1 MANWED
7 APSKSSGGW
16 EDAPVKAQTPAG
28 FSAPNLGLAALSGFT
43 GAAKSLTD
51 VFGANNYVSR
61 KLGEAEQYLEEA
73 KTPERKAE
81 IARRRQIEEEA
92 NKSGDYGKMAS
103 AYLGAV
109 KEAPLETLAGL
120 GGAVAPFIFGGGQSL
135 AARAALTG
143 IGAAMG
149 AGSAKG
155 AIYDS
160 VYNASRAAGDSEEV
174 ARAKADKE
182 QSYSEHP
189 LGIATAAGLGI
200 GSAVAGAAQTANAA
214 IRKRLGQEVAEKA
227 VDSYTKSA
235 AKEATAMGAQSAQ
248 QQALQNQALTG
259 AGYQTPIGQG
269 VLGAGLTG
277 AISGAAFGAGA
288 KFLHPNVK
296 EVQKTEGDIAP
307 EIKPTDP
314 LAKVDPNTSYA
325 DLHKELA
332 SLRSQE
338 QTPEVQT
345 RAALIADHIKDR
357 DIAALQ
363 QERTQ
368 QQQEQA
374 DAQKAAGSAFTQPN
388 QRILSRTEPET
399 QASIQAAQP
408 AGPRVQGD
416 LFADQNLPTEAPPT
430 TPLATVP
437 PQTPQAPIAVQP
449 NQYQYKAPLRNQIKP
464 ADLPVPQPLP
474 TKTLGEMTIKPEDI
488 TNTGVEHGP
497 GVARW
502 MQDNIVGRTLPE
514 VQDMVKKDPTLLSGK
529 GQRTQ
534 VLKEL
539 LNPAPEVAP
548 YKEAENVAKPVS
560 ESTGTS
566 AVVASKPDTGAPAGG
581 LKGIEPSGVA
591 STEQPAGKP
600 VVGEGPQPSALT
612 PAAPRPV
619 PMMRPAAKPIKPNAE
634 PSTTTAAP
642 AEAPAATTAPTV
654 EEPATNTAPQT
665 VTLRGGDRE
674 AGIRDRLQQVIND
687 QTASKAQK
695 RAAFEHMDNL
705 DKTSTQTDD
714 AHNGKMNLVEDY
726 LNKYHPAEPT
736 DEQRQ
741 SEAAKVQAALAEA
754 QKPKA
759 PEAAPRMA
767 ASETRAEPK
776 EIPEKLRE
784 PIGVND
790 YFGVEEGKPEILRGD
805 QGMLFMMTKAEEE
818 AYARAKARGATDE
831 EARTEAKA
839 TTPDERQGQLDF
851 NAPIQE
857 PKQEAH
863 PKWATEH
870 AEELKGNEIVYS
882 DKDVALLR
890 GFNGKGG
897 HIYSRVSR
905 IDGTRSNRDI
915 ESPSSF
921 ASSPEEKARLIE
933 AKNADIQR
941 EKEKYAKN
949 PDGPFK
955 GAERNVI
962 TSESVD
968 PRYGNY
974 LHELMNSLGMGDI
987 RVFISHPSDLHAMGA
1002 ADKYGLHG
1010 EYQRAIPTG
1019 FNEQQLGRLQSLG
1032 EKNTDFQLSLKSG
1045 MSEQKTHEILA
1056 HELGHLI
1063 QHTAFDRAPKEV
1075 QNAIMDAHSD
1085 WVESVRGGTAKE
1097 LISNLRN
1104 RVSGEDDLAGI
1115 PDTQKASEMEDP
1127 KYWLGFPEWFADNV
1141 SRWATTADKPLT
1153 IADKFFSKLAE
1164 KLRSLV
1170 AMVTG
1175 RKYPPNAMV
1184 AKFLDEMGPGSID
1197 NWLKEKQG
1205 TNTPQA
1211 VVDMQQRT
1219 ATQSVPTSIERD
1231 AAYLKPK
1238 ETSAIGAV
1246 KSMYQGSKT
1255 ALTGPKEIGT
1265 ITKVR
1270 TQVTDAYAS
1279 VKSRIQEAYDQGMMA
1294 KLGKADPRITVQQA
1308 KDTDRMLQ
1316 PIFERGGLEI
1326 NPVTRQLEV
1335 TDAAGKPKD
1344 ILNHVKD
1351 YAAAT
1356 GRDYETAYANASH
1369 ILEGLRVADLIK
1381 QNATQGTE
1389 FVIHKGWRNADGS
1402 FNTAKIKDAETAY
1415 RNSPELQKINKIM
1428 DEFRIRLVDLMEK
1441 TGRLNEHDAK
1451 VWREVS
1457 HYVPFDREGKNIEAF
1472 AKTFTGSKRTGRKGL
1487 AQLGA
1492 LPKLIGSYERS
1503 VGNVFESYYKTMGWM
1518 VDQVSK
1524 QNANSHMLDTLV
1536 DLSIGKNIGMN
1547 EANSQTG
1554 YTAPI
1559 YRKGVK
1565 EFVDLP
1571 SAYDA
1576 LPFVDKAAPKRW
1588 YVAAMGKVAPV
1599 TRKFVTANPAFA
1611 AKQVFEDVQGALI
1624 TSNVHNPARFI
1635 AESFGNFGRLTFHEL
1650 KGYAGDL
1657 TGRTSKVHDIE
1668 RQMRNMG
1675 LAGEVDYTS
1684 YNPGETMMYD
1694 MGIRTRGPV
1703 ANLIHRLER
1712 ITHGSDLAVR
1722 KALYD
1727 DEFRKSKDSLMATQ
1741 KARELINFRN
1751 SGANTLMRDLV
1762 SVVPFLNSTAQS
1774 LDIMY
1779 RAATGVDA
1787 PSGLSRDAAKALFR
1801 KNMAIYA
1808 GMALAYAMAKSGDEE
1823 YEKMNRRMRDNNW
1836 VVGGGVRIPIR
1847 GDMAIAKVA
1856 IENAVGYFHRQ
1867 GTPEEQLA
1875 SEAVK
1880 TAMAYAWS
1888 QTGERV
1894 AAAPIPL
1901 AVRPLLEIV
1910 TNHSFLTGRELEGTY
1925 QQTLMPHERQN
1936 NATSFPAKALSN
1948 AIYEFTKGQFGLDI
1962 SPIKIDQAVN
1972 GYFGA
1977 VPAVVNLL
1985 TDSML
1990 NPGSVD
1996 RPMSKW
2002 MGISGYA
2009 YDESNLS
2016 NPVDEFYNLQERT
2029 LPVLKTL
2036 QDLTKRDPEKAM
2048 QFAQDHQQELAL
2060 AKPVQHALSQ
2070 LSKIRQYENILKSPR
2085 GAEIEP
2091 NMAER
2096 QRQLTELARTRNEM
2110 VGWVREAEKMVRQ

>member
-28 FSAPNLGLAALSGFT
+28 FSAPNLGLAALAGLT
-43 GAAKSLTD
+43 GGAKGITD

-103 AYLGAV
+103 AYLGAF

-120 GGAVAPFIFGGGQSL
+120 GGAAAPFILGGGQSL

-259 AGYQTPIGQG
+259 AGYQTPTGQG

-430 TPLATVP
+430 TTLATVP

-474 TKTLGEMTIKPEDI
+474 TKTLGEMIIKPEDI

-548 YKEAENVAKPVS
+548 YKEAPNVARPVS
-560 ESTGTS
+560 EPIGTS
-566 AVVASKPDTGAPAGG
+566 AVVASQPDTGTTTAKPAGV
-581 LKGIEPSGVA
+581 ESSGVA
-591 STEQPAGKP
+591 VAQQPAGKP
-600 VVGEGPQPSALT
+600 VVGEGPQPGALT
-612 PAAPRPV
+612 P
-619 PMMRPAAKPIKPNAE
+619 
-634 PSTTTAAP
+634 
-642 AEAPAATTAPTV
+642 
-654 EEPATNTAPQT
+654 
-665 VTLRGGDRE
+665 VTFKGGDRE

-741 SEAAKVQAALAEA
+741 AEAAKVQAALAEA
-754 QKPKA
+754 QKPNA
-759 PEAAPRMA
+759 PAIEAEPTTTKTVAAPATTAGGQEDLGHAPRMNPFEA
-767 ASETRAEPK
+767 AAKREPLYTEEQYKARDARLAAKVAEVKNPNMVGAEPATNV
-776 EIPEKLRE
+776 EAPLQGHIAHGDVRAALEAIANHTGDVYNSVDKLVADRLLKAKSLPTVE
-784 PIGVND
+784 VMSEGVLGKDAEGNKVAGNYDAVND
-790 YFGVEEGKPEILRGD
+790 HVRLNQSHVG
-805 QGMLFMMTKAEEE
+805 
-818 AYARAKARGATDE
+818 GAT
-831 EARTEAKA
+831 
-839 TTPDERQGQLDF
+839 L
-851 NAPIQE
+851 
-857 PKQEAH
+857 
-863 PKWATEH
+863 
-870 AEELKGNEIVYS
+870 
-882 DKDVALLR
+882 
-890 GFNGKGG
+890 
-897 HIYSRVSR
+897 
-905 IDGTRSNRDI
+905 
-915 ESPSSF
+915 
-921 ASSPEEKARLIE
+921 
-933 AKNADIQR
+933 
-941 EKEKYAKN
+941 
-949 PDGPFK
+949 
-955 GAERNVI
+955 
-962 TSESVD
+962 
-968 PRYGNY
+968 
-974 LHELMNSLGMGDI
+974 LHELVHGFLHRLISAHEGGSINHPAVRGLQDVYNHVKKSAPKLADIYGMK
-987 RVFISHPSDLHAMGA
+987 DLSEFASEVMSNKHFQHALE
-1002 ADKYGLHG
+1002 KIP
-1010 EYQRAIPTG
+1010 YQRMNAFTA
-1019 FNEQQLGRLQSLG
+1019 FAKKVLQALGVQPND
-1032 EKNTDFQLSLKSG
+1032 K
-1045 MSEQKTHEILA
+1045 
-1056 HELGHLI
+1056 
-1063 QHTAFDRAPKEV
+1063 HTALA
-1075 QNAIMDAHSD
+1075 AALIHA
-1085 WVESVRGGTAKE
+1085 ESG
-1097 LISNLRN
+1097 L
-1104 RVSGEDDLAGI
+1104 
-1115 PDTQKASEMEDP
+1115 SE
-1127 KYWLGFPEWFADNV
+1127 
-1141 SRWATTADKPLT
+1141 
-1153 IADKFFSKLAE
+1153 
-1164 KLRSLV
+1164 
-1170 AMVTG
+1170 G
-1175 RKYPPNAMV
+1175 RKLQEQSKGLPVEGALTSKPN
-1184 AKFLDEMGPGSID
+1184 
-1197 NWLKEKQG
+1197 Q
-1205 TNTPQA
+1205 
-1211 VVDMQQRT
+1211 VVP
-1219 ATQSVPTSIERD
+1219 ASIERD

-1255 ALTGPKEIGT
+1255 ALTGPKEVGT

-1657 TGRTSKVHDIE
+1657 TGRTSKVHDME

-1727 DEFRKSKDSLMATQ
+1727 DEFRKSQDSLMATQ

-1836 VVGGGVRIPIR
+1836 VVGDGVRIPIR

-2060 AKPVQHALSQ
+2060 AKPVQHALSE

>member
-1 MANWED
+1 MAFDVAGALKAGYSEQEVAD
-7 APSKSSGGW
+7 YLGQQKKFDTPAALKAGYTPAEIIQHLSTA
-16 EDAPVKAQTPAG
+16 ETKAQAPAG
-28 FSAPNLGLAALSGFT
+28 FSASNLGLAALSGFT
-43 GAAKSLTD
+43 GGAKGITD

-103 AYLGAV
+103 AYLGAI
-109 KEAPLETLAGL
+109 KEAPLETAAGLL
-120 GGAVAPFIFGGGQSL
+120 GGAAPFILGGGESL

-143 IGAAMG
+143 VGAAMG

-160 VYNASRAAGDSEEV
+160 VYNASRAAGDSEDV

-259 AGYQTPIGQG
+259 AGYQTPTGQG

-296 EVQKTEGDIAP
+296 EVQKTEGDNAP

-314 LAKVDPNTSYA
+314 LAKVDPNISYA

-374 DAQKAAGSAFTQPN
+374 DAQKAAGSAFTQPD
-388 QRILSRTEPET
+388 QPVLSRTEPET

-437 PQTPQAPIAVQP
+437 PQTPQAPIAAQP
-449 NQYQYKAPLRNQIKP
+449 SQYQYKAPLRNQIKP

-514 VQDMVKKDPTLLSGK
+514 VQGMVKKDPTLLSGK
-529 GQRTQ
+529 GQRAQ

-539 LNPAPEVAP
+539 LNPTPEVAP
-548 YKEAENVAKPVS
+548 YKEAPNVARPVS
-560 ESTGTS
+560 EPIGTS
-566 AVVASKPDTGAPAGG
+566 LELASKPDTGAPAGG

-591 STEQPAGKP
+591 ATEQPAGKP
-600 VVGEGPQPSALT
+600 AVGEGPQSGALT
-612 PAAPRPV
+612 AQ
-619 PMMRPAAKPIKPNAE
+619 KPNYAHMGTNE
-634 PSTTTAAP
+634 LQQTLENAKTTNHALDLSAISKHFGP
-642 AEAPAATTAPTV
+642 EVAEAYDKMNNRQRNAWWDKNATDVFERDSSAFNGVNEEEIESHLYAKNRLDDSSAKALGRSIALMLMNSDESGYIGSPEYGAVRHAINIAREKGFDENVVLAAARQRARERAGSDAEELYPDLFKRKTPTTSTPTQSPAIQAIA
-654 EEPATNTAPQT
+654 
-665 VTLRGGDRE
+665 LKGGDRE

-705 DKTSTQTDD
+705 DKTAKQTPDV
-714 AHNGKMNLVEDY
+714 HTGKMGLVEDY
-726 LNKYHPAEPT
+726 LSKHHPT

-741 SEAAKVQAALAEA
+741 AEVAKVQAALAEA
-754 QKPKA
+754 QKSNA
-759 PEAAPRMA
+759 PAIEAEPPATKTVAAPATTAGEQEDLGHAPRMNPFEA
-767 ASETRAEPK
+767 AAKREPLYTQEQYKARDARLAAKVAEVKNPNMVGAEPATNV
-776 EIPEKLRE
+776 EAPLQGHIAHGDVRAALEAIANHAGDIYNSVDKLVADRLLKAKSLPTVE
-784 PIGVND
+784 VMSEGTLGKDAEGNKVAGNYDAVND
-790 YFGVEEGKPEILRGD
+790 HVRLNQSHVG
-805 QGMLFMMTKAEEE
+805 
-818 AYARAKARGATDE
+818 GAT
-831 EARTEAKA
+831 
-839 TTPDERQGQLDF
+839 L
-851 NAPIQE
+851 
-857 PKQEAH
+857 
-863 PKWATEH
+863 
-870 AEELKGNEIVYS
+870 
-882 DKDVALLR
+882 
-890 GFNGKGG
+890 
-897 HIYSRVSR
+897 
-905 IDGTRSNRDI
+905 
-915 ESPSSF
+915 
-921 ASSPEEKARLIE
+921 
-933 AKNADIQR
+933 
-941 EKEKYAKN
+941 
-949 PDGPFK
+949 
-955 GAERNVI
+955 
-962 TSESVD
+962 
-968 PRYGNY
+968 
-974 LHELMNSLGMGDI
+974 LHELVHGFLHRLISAHEGGSINHPAVRGLQDVYNHVKKSAPKLADIYGMK
-987 RVFISHPSDLHAMGA
+987 DLSEFASEVMSNKHFQHALE
-1002 ADKYGLHG
+1002 KIP
-1010 EYQRAIPTG
+1010 YQRMNAFTA
-1019 FNEQQLGRLQSLG
+1019 FAKKVLQALGVQPND
-1032 EKNTDFQLSLKSG
+1032 K
-1045 MSEQKTHEILA
+1045 
-1056 HELGHLI
+1056 
-1063 QHTAFDRAPKEV
+1063 HTALA
-1075 QNAIMDAHSD
+1075 AALIHA
-1085 WVESVRGGTAKE
+1085 ESG
-1097 LISNLRN
+1097 L
-1104 RVSGEDDLAGI
+1104 
-1115 PDTQKASEMEDP
+1115 SE
-1127 KYWLGFPEWFADNV
+1127 
-1141 SRWATTADKPLT
+1141 
-1153 IADKFFSKLAE
+1153 
-1164 KLRSLV
+1164 
-1170 AMVTG
+1170 G
-1175 RKYPPNAMV
+1175 RKLQEQSKGLPVEGALTSKPN
-1184 AKFLDEMGPGSID
+1184 
-1197 NWLKEKQG
+1197 Q
-1205 TNTPQA
+1205 
-1211 VVDMQQRT
+1211 VVP
-1219 ATQSVPTSIERD
+1219 ASIERD

-1255 ALTGPKEIGT
+1255 AVTGPKEVGT

-1279 VKSRIQEAYDQGMMA
+1279 VKNRIQEAYDQGMMA

-1335 TDAAGKPKD
+1335 KDAAGKPKD

-1428 DEFRIRLVDLMEK
+1428 DDFRIRLVDLMEK

-1457 HYVPFDREGKNIEAF
+1457 HYVPFDREGKNIETF

-1503 VGNVFESYYKTMGWM
+1503 VGNVFENYYKTMGWM

-1536 DLSIGKNIGMN
+1536 DLGIGKNIGMN

-1554 YTAPI
+1554 YTAPV

-1611 AKQVFEDVQGALI
+1611 AKQVVEDVQGTLI
-1624 TSNVHNPARFI
+1624 TSNVHNPPRFI

-1668 RQMRNMG
+1668 HQMRNMG
-1675 LAGEVDYTS
+1675 LAGEVDYTKN
-1684 YNPGETMMYD
+1684 NPGEALLYE

-1727 DEFRKSKDSLMATQ
+1727 DEFRKSQDSLMATQ

-1751 SGANTLMRDLV
+1751 TGANTLMRDLV

-1774 LDIMY
+1774 MDIMY

-1836 VVGGGVRIPIR
+1836 IMGDGVRIPIR
-1847 GDMAIAKVA
+1847 GDMAIVKVA

-1977 VPAVVNLL
+1977 VPAVVNML

>member
-1 MANWED
+1 MATNPFDQFDPPARPTKATANPFDQFDE
-7 APSKSSGGW
+7 
-16 EDAPVKAQTPAG
+16 VKAQTPAG

-103 AYLGAV
+103 AYLGAF

-120 GGAVAPFIFGGGQSL
+120 GGAAAPFILGGGESL

-143 IGAAMG
+143 AGAAMG

-259 AGYQTPIGQG
+259 AGYQTPTGQG

-474 TKTLGEMTIKPEDI
+474 TKTLGEMIIKPEDI

-529 GQRTQ
+529 GQRAQ

-566 AVVASKPDTGAPAGG
+566 AVVASQPDTGTTTAKPAGV
-581 LKGIEPSGVA
+581 EPSGVA
-591 STEQPAGKP
+591 VAQQPAGKP
-600 VVGEGPQPSALT
+600 VVGEGPQSGALT
-612 PAAPRPV
+612 AQKPNYAHMGTNELQQTLENANTTNHALDLAAIGKHFGPEAAEAYDKMNNRQRNAWWDKNATEALERDSSVFKGVNEEEIGAHIDARNRLDDSSAKALGNSIGLMLINSDQAEYIGSPEYGAV
-619 PMMRPAAKPIKPNAE
+619 RHAINIAREKGFNESEVLAAAKQRAREWAGSDAAELFPNLFKQTG
-634 PSTTTAAP
+634 TTTSTSTQSP
-642 AEAPAATTAPTV
+642 AI
-654 EEPATNTAPQT
+654 QT

-741 SEAAKVQAALAEA
+741 AEAAKVQAA
-754 QKPKA
+754 
-759 PEAAPRMA
+759 PEAAPKPTAVNPSMQGKKLTEVTLPDGSTHQIARLNNKESDGFAGWHDANETLENSYLGDTKEEAINELAERKRQLASRNSVAPEGKEGQTLEEFQDYIKNKKGIFGFALRRLMA
-767 ASETRAEPK
+767 TGKLKLEAEHPDDPHRGGTFDGKTVTLYAKPISKGLEFPTILHEVAAHMGMKKLLGDKAYESIIDRIQALVDAPKGSAERKLAQKAFTR
-776 EIPEKLRE
+776 IPESDL
-784 PIGVND
+784 
-790 YFGVEEGKPEILRGD
+790 
-805 QGMLFMMTKAEEE
+805 
-818 AYARAKARGATDE
+818 ARGAEVGRDE
-831 EARTEAKA
+831 HLAYFVEELLNSEQNGSLPKVGPLRVLWDRIKALTVSALNRVMGTNFGVQHFTPDQIGTLAKA
-839 TTPDERQGQLDF
+839 
-851 NAPIQE
+851 
-857 PKQEAH
+857 
-863 PKWATEH
+863 
-870 AEELKGNEIVYS
+870 
-882 DKDVALLR
+882 
-890 GFNGKGG
+890 
-897 HIYSRVSR
+897 
-905 IDGTRSNRDI
+905 
-915 ESPSSF
+915 
-921 ASSPEEKARLIE
+921 
-933 AKNADIQR
+933 
-941 EKEKYAKN
+941 
-949 PDGPFK
+949 
-955 GAERNVI
+955 
-962 TSESVD
+962 
-968 PRYGNY
+968 
-974 LHELMNSLGMGDI
+974 
-987 RVFISHPSDLHAMGA
+987 
-1002 ADKYGLHG
+1002 
-1010 EYQRAIPTG
+1010 
-1019 FNEQQLGRLQSLG
+1019 
-1032 EKNTDFQLSLKSG
+1032 
-1045 MSEQKTHEILA
+1045 
-1056 HELGHLI
+1056 
-1063 QHTAFDRAPKEV
+1063 AF
-1075 QNAIMDAHSD
+1075 
-1085 WVESVRGGTAKE
+1085 
-1097 LISNLRN
+1097 
-1104 RVSGEDDLAGI
+1104 
-1115 PDTQKASEMEDP
+1115 
-1127 KYWLGFPEWFADNV
+1127 
-1141 SRWATTADKPLT
+1141 
-1153 IADKFFSKLAE
+1153 
-1164 KLRSLV
+1164 
-1170 AMVTG
+1170 
-1175 RKYPPNAMV
+1175 
-1184 AKFLDEMGPGSID
+1184 
-1197 NWLKEKQG
+1197 LKEALFKPKG
-1205 TNTPQA
+1205 EASPNTSRNSVVKQA
-1211 VVDMQQRT
+1211 VP
-1219 ATQSVPTSIERD
+1219 ASIERD

-1279 VKSRIQEAYDQGMMA
+1279 VKNRIQEAYDQGMMA

-1428 DEFRIRLVDLMEK
+1428 DDFRIRLVDLMEK

-1503 VGNVFESYYKTMGWM
+1503 VGNVFENYYKTMGWM

-1536 DLSIGKNIGMN
+1536 DLGIGKNIGMN

-1657 TGRTSKVHDIE
+1657 TGRTSKVHD
-1668 RQMRNMG
+1668 M
-1675 LAGEVDYTS
+1675 
-1684 YNPGETMMYD
+1684 
-1694 MGIRTRGPV
+1694 
-1703 ANLIHRLER
+1703 
-1712 ITHGSDLAVR
+1712 
-1722 KALYD
+1722 
-1727 DEFRKSKDSLMATQ
+1727 
-1741 KARELINFRN
+1741 
-1751 SGANTLMRDLV
+1751 
-1762 SVVPFLNSTAQS
+1762 
-1774 LDIMY
+1774 
-1779 RAATGVDA
+1779 
-1787 PSGLSRDAAKALFR
+1787 
-1801 KNMAIYA
+1801 
-1808 GMALAYAMAKSGDEE
+1808 
-1823 YEKMNRRMRDNNW
+1823 
-1836 VVGGGVRIPIR
+1836 
-1847 GDMAIAKVA
+1847 
-1856 IENAVGYFHRQ
+1856 
-1867 GTPEEQLA
+1867 
-1875 SEAVK
+1875 
-1880 TAMAYAWS
+1880 
-1888 QTGERV
+1888 
-1894 AAAPIPL
+1894 
-1901 AVRPLLEIV
+1901 
-1910 TNHSFLTGRELEGTY
+1910 
-1925 QQTLMPHERQN
+1925 
-1936 NATSFPAKALSN
+1936 
-1948 AIYEFTKGQFGLDI
+1948 
-1962 SPIKIDQAVN
+1962 
-1972 GYFGA
+1972 
-1977 VPAVVNLL
+1977 
-1985 TDSML
+1985 
-1990 NPGSVD
+1990 
-1996 RPMSKW
+1996 
-2002 MGISGYA
+2002 
-2009 YDESNLS
+2009 
-2016 NPVDEFYNLQERT
+2016 
-2029 LPVLKTL
+2029 
-2036 QDLTKRDPEKAM
+2036 
-2048 QFAQDHQQELAL
+2048 
-2060 AKPVQHALSQ
+2060 
-2070 LSKIRQYENILKSPR
+2070 
-2085 GAEIEP
+2085 
-2091 NMAER
+2091 
-2096 QRQLTELARTRNEM
+2096 
-2110 VGWVREAEKMVRQ
+2110 